1 MHILFFLT
9 ACVSIFAVV
18 LICVF
23 LFANGIPAIGKIGVF
38 KFLLGTK
45 WKPGNDI
52 YGILPMILGS
62 LYVTAGAIIIG
73 VPIGLLTAVFLA
85 KFCPKGLYKI
95 LKPATELMAGVPSV
109 VYGFFG
115 LVILVPLVQNI
126 FGVAGNKPRMPQG
139 LLDGVRTMTAN
150 IVMEMGY
157 ATDLHREALI
167 ATAVVLFVFIL
178 IINVTFSLLRRKDRA

>member
-1 MHILFFLT
+1 MKWSNIKELLMHILFFLT

-62 LYVTAGAIIIG
+62 LYVGGRNHHRCADWTSDG
-73 VPIGLLTAVFLA
+73 
-85 KFCPKGLYKI
+85 
-95 LKPATELMAGVPSV
+95 
-109 VYGFFG
+109 GFSC
-115 LVILVPLVQNI
+115 
-126 FGVAGNKPRMPQG
+126 K
-139 LLDGVRTMTAN
+139 
-150 IVMEMGY
+150 
-157 ATDLHREALI
+157 
-167 ATAVVLFVFIL
+167 VLPEG
-178 IINVTFSLLRRKDRA
+178 SL

>member
-1 MHILFFLT
+1 MKWSNIKELLMHILFFLT

-62 LYVTAGAIIIG
+62 LYVTAGAIITG
-73 VPIGLLTAVFLA
+73 VPIGASD
-85 KFCPKGLYKI
+85 G
-95 LKPATELMAGVPSV
+95 
-109 VYGFFG
+109 GFSC
-115 LVILVPLVQNI
+115 
-126 FGVAGNKPRMPQG
+126 K
-139 LLDGVRTMTAN
+139 
-150 IVMEMGY
+150 
-157 ATDLHREALI
+157 
-167 ATAVVLFVFIL
+167 VLPEG
-178 IINVTFSLLRRKDRA
+178 SL